1 MALQTEE
8 TDVVGPGIQ
17 ANAPT
22 KGAFALN
29 MLYKNNCWQVRKG
42 FGQVSQFDTTLSLPT
57 GGSTVDW
64 GYGKQLG
71 SHLIKTAFGN
81 LQMVTIFLASCNTSV
96 FNASDS
102 SSFSTG
108 RTATTGLDVYIV
120 HIYDLTTDERFEV
133 PLYGHTSQK
142 AYPDAFIEFSPIGTS
157 ASGLRRGVN
166 ASAAS
171 FFAGAPTVQGQY
183 QTHFGQDH
191 QSWIRANDEFF
202 YFEEFEGVLYF
213 GNRFTGTWAYRPTSF
228 SSIRPIGVDVIN
240 TRESMG
246 PYSESSIVVPVVFVP
261 GESVASF
268 EYFRTGDLPRPVDVA
283 NVLGRFYYAA
293 GREIFISD
301 EASPNHIIGLNTFQ
315 VPCREDIVAVAAQNG
330 NLLIFTP
337 NETWLYQPSAGPI
350 ASDGKLTQI
359 SAEIGCIG
367 PNAIVGVDS
376 SVVFVDTSGVY
387 ASTGNLSIQ
396 SISDDIEP
404 FFTDTMPNPMT
415 SFFLTKGQ
423 PSTASDFV
431 RTTLRASFGG
441 VKCSYSQDLGC
452 LMICFPELDGV
463 LCQSAGRW
471 SWWSFESLSTSDGK
485 PGKTANLPSPWVMAH
500 QDQLFMIAGP
510 DSQVLTDDS
519 TDGTKKGGDTK
530 SRSFFICE
538 YGRGGGI
545 DRSVTDEDVRRFTG
559 RIRAGSSNSSTS
571 LQNGYFFFDDPI
583 ELPSGYNVITPVNP
597 TDSDATPVTL
607 SSETYEVPISLV
619 LTSQATA
626 TGGSS
631 AVWQSLRST
640 NHGSGASTPGNWIDE
655 FTLRFFFDT
664 NRYDPVLQTGS
675 TTALTYTLASERI
688 GLSIANFTVT
698 RTQANG
704 TLDASGQYVNIA
716 YVGNSS
722 TVPTSFYDQKLN
734 VPLDRLSPLLSVYMK
749 KSDSSTDESTM
760 AITPI
765 VASVVSTAEGIDSN
779 LASFVFDRWSPS
791 TATMRQQD
799 SVAQPVDWAYRSA
812 SLGANQG
819 REIKFRGVYANLL
832 SHGRAELTVTDANWQ
847 YGLFNVLAESDR
859 RGLSAQVIDFTSD
872 PAQVKQQADYS
883 GTPPAASA
891 AFAGIDTIRTT
902 FQDSS
907 GNMIGKTFAQSDGPT
922 YSTLASDR
930 TTSGDLLIGDEEVS
944 DIAVSL
950 GVKGQS
956 FSVMMFGFI
965 RNKAERLFIE
975 GAKAAFRVVGGRR
988 RKGR

>member
-8 TDVVGPGIQ
+8 ADVVGPGIQ

-57 GGSTVDW
+57 GGSGFDW

-71 SHLIKTAFGN
+71 SRLIKTAFGN
-81 LQMVTIFLASCNTSV
+81 LQMVTIFLATCNTSV
-96 FNASDS
+96 SNASDS

-108 RTATTGLDVYIV
+108 RTASTGLDVYIV

-142 AYPDAFIEFSPIGTS
+142 AYPDTFIEFSPGGTS
-157 ASGLRRGVN
+157 SSGRTVN
-166 ASAAS
+166 ASSSS
-171 FFAGAPTVQGQY
+171 FFADAPTVQGQY
-183 QTHFGQDH
+183 QTHFGQSY
-191 QSWIRANDEFF
+191 QSWIKANDEFF

-268 EYFRTGDLPRPVDVA
+268 EYFRTGDIPRPVDVA

-301 EASPNHIIGLNTFQ
+301 QASPNHIIGLNFFQ

-337 NETWLYQPSAGPI
+337 NETWLYQPSTGPV

-367 PNAIVGVDS
+367 PNAIVDVES

-500 QDQLFMIAGP
+500 QDQLFLIAGP
-510 DSQVLTDDS
+510 DSEVLTDDS
-519 TDGTKKGGDTK
+519 GSSDKGGDTK

-538 YGRGGGI
+538 YGRGGGV
-545 DRSVTDEDVRRFTG
+545 DRSVSDEDVRRFTG
-559 RIRAGSSNSSTS
+559 RIRAEQADATR

-619 LTSQATA
+619 LTSQAAT
-626 TGGSS
+626 TGGSGT
-631 AVWQSLRST
+631 VWQSLRST
-640 NHGSGASTPGNWIDE
+640 NHGSGATVPGNWIDK
-655 FTLRFFFDT
+655 FTLRFLFDAT
-664 NRYDPVLQTGS
+664 RYTPVFASGS
-675 TTALTYTLASERI
+675 TTVLTYALASERI
-688 GLSIANFTVT
+688 GLSVSNFGVT
-698 RTQANG
+698 RT
-704 TLDASGQYVNIA
+704 DASGVGDASGSYINIA

-722 TVPTSFYDQKLN
+722 TVPGSYYDMSLN
-734 VPLDRLSPLLSVYMK
+734 VPLGRLSPLLSIYMK
-749 KSDSSTDESTM
+749 KNASTTDESTM
-760 AITPI
+760 GITPT
-765 VASVVSTAEGIDSN
+765 VASVESTASSIDSN

-791 TATMRQQD
+791 TATVRQQD
-799 SVAQPVDWAYRSA
+799 SVAQPVDWAYRSG
-812 SLGANQG
+812 SLGVNQG
-819 REIKFRGVYANLL
+819 GELKFRGVYANLL
-832 SHGRAELTVTDANWQ
+832 SHGRADLTVTNANWQ

-859 RGLSAQVIDFTSD
+859 RGLAAQVIDFTSD

-902 FQDSS
+902 FQDS
-907 GNMIGKTFAQSDGPT
+907 GGDMIGKTFAQSGGPT
-922 YSTLASDR
+922 YSTLASDSTIR
-930 TTSGDLLIGDEEVS
+930 GDLLIGDEEVS

>member
-1 MALQTEE
+1 
-8 TDVVGPGIQ
+8 
-17 ANAPT
+17 
-22 KGAFALN
+22 
-29 MLYKNNCWQVRKG
+29 ML
-42 FGQVSQFDTTLSLPT
+42 
-57 GGSTVDW
+57 TV
-64 GYGKQLG
+64 
-71 SHLIKTAFGN
+71 
-81 LQMVTIFLASCNTSV
+81 FLATCSTS
-96 FNASDS
+96 NS
-102 SSFSTG
+102 SSGELDHTFSSG
-108 RTATTGLDVYIV
+108 KAASAELDVYIV

-133 PLYGHTSQK
+133 PLYAHTSQK
-142 AYPDAFIEFSPIGTS
+142 AYPDTFIEFSPGGTS
-157 ASGLRRGVN
+157 SSGRTVN
-166 ASAAS
+166 ASSSS
-171 FFAGAPTVQGQY
+171 FFADAPTVQGQY
-183 QTHFGQDH
+183 QTHFGQSY
-191 QSWIRANDEFF
+191 QSWIKANDEFF

-240 TRESMG
+240 SRESMG

-268 EYFRTGDLPRPVDVA
+268 EYFRTGDIPRPVDVA

-301 EASPNHIIGLNTFQ
+301 QASPNHIIGLNFFQ
-315 VPCREDIVAVAAQNG
+315 VPCRKDIVAVAAQNG

-337 NETWLYQPSAGPI
+337 NETWLYQPSTGPV

-367 PNAIVGVDS
+367 PNAIVDVES

-396 SISDDIEP
+396 SISDDVEP

-519 TDGTKKGGDTK
+519 ASPNKGGDTK

-538 YGRGGGI
+538 YGRGGGV
-545 DRSVTDEDVRRFTG
+545 DRSVTDEDIRRFTG
-559 RIRAGSSNSSTS
+559 RIRPEGASSTR
-571 LQNGYFFFDDPI
+571 LQNGYFFIHDPLK
-583 ELPSGYNVITPVNP
+583 LPTGYNIIQAVDL
-597 TDSDATPVTL
+597 TDSDATPVRVTG
-607 SSETYEVPISLV
+607 EAYEVPISFV
-619 LTSQATA
+619 LTNQATNDGA
-626 TGGSS
+626 TLPVWSALRSINQASGATVPGKWIQRVNLRFQFDSTRYTPATEGGSS
-631 AVWQSLRST
+631 T
-640 NHGSGASTPGNWIDE
+640 NLI
-655 FTLRFFFDT
+655 FTL
-664 NRYDPVLQTGS
+664 P
-675 TTALTYTLASERI
+675 SERS
-688 GLSIANFTVT
+688 GLSTDNFLVRRTDSAGNPDAGGSHVDISYTANSAISDPDSIYN
-698 RTQANG
+698 QE
-704 TLDASGQYVNIA
+704 
-716 YVGNSS
+716 
-722 TVPTSFYDQKLN
+722 LN
-734 VPLDRLSPLLSVYMK
+734 APLDRLNPLVSIYMGK
-749 KSDSSTDESTM
+749 VATTTDESTM
-760 AITPI
+760 GIRFLPAGEGGAV
-765 VASVVSTAEGIDSN
+765 VANVQNSTFSYTTS
-779 LASFVFDRWSPS
+779 LAMFVFDRWSPS
-791 TATMRQQD
+791 TTGTGATVRQQD

-812 SLGANQG
+812 SLGVNQG
-819 REIKFRGVYANLL
+819 SELKFRGVYANLL
-832 SHGRAELTVTDANWQ
+832 SHGKADLPVTDANWQ

-859 RGLSAQVIDFTSD
+859 RGLAAQVIDFTSD

-902 FQDSS
+902 FQDS
-907 GNMIGKTFAQSDGPT
+907 GGDMIGKTFAQSGGPT
-922 YSTLASDR
+922 YSTLASDS
-930 TTSGDLLIGDEEVS
+930 TTRGDLLIGDEEVS